1 MTALLSRVCYVCI
14 VPDMLTFPSGNLGI
28 VPATRLSSR
37 VLGSAAWLSCL
48 LMAASLSAQDTTGT
62 GRLSGIVTES
72 DGAPSPGVQVCVVDS
87 NRCDQTG
94 AGGIFRLLELRSG
107 SYILEFSRD
116 DVSIQSEVITVR
128 AGVETQVGVT
138 MPTVFAFE
146 ETVTVSEPVFL
157 APDEVKNSGVLVL
170 GEEIWK
176 SAGTFQDVSRYV
188 TSLPGVAGGSA
199 DFRNDI
205 IVRGGS
211 PLENLFIVDNIEVPN
226 INNFANFASA
236 GGTSSIV
243 DPILI
248 NDVTFLTG
256 GYPAP
261 YINRASSVLQ
271 IAQRE
276 GKRDGFRSRLTLG
289 FPGVGT
295 VLEGGINKGKGS
307 WLLSA
312 RRSFV
317 DLVTDDTGIGGV
329 PAFYSFTGKVV
340 YDLGPRDRIWAV
352 SISGVDDIRLGIT
365 EDIDPEE
372 SLATLDI
379 NYEGWRNASGFN
391 WQHVF
396 DSQSVGLLGIT
407 HSEARLNQSVRD
419 ISRSGL
425 PLEGTPVDELITA
438 SPFVYREDSS
448 EEETTIKYDITAYQS
463 ALGKL
468 QAGGSFKIF
477 QPNYSVQSPLGY
489 DGPFTTVPD
498 INPIDLRRRF
508 TAYQSSGYLQSTL
521 NLTSR
526 LNATLGGRVDNYEFI
541 NATRFSPRAG
551 VSYRLTDKLSLRS
564 SYGRYYQQP
573 FFLFLSAF
581 PENRDLIPLRSDHY
595 VAGASYVANRTFR
608 FTFEVYRK
616 NYKDY
621 PAATQFPQISF
632 ANIGDT
638 FDIRDILYPL
648 ASAGR
653 GHSQGVEVFLEKK
666 FSDKWFGQ
674 ANLAFQRTRH
684 AGLDGILRPGAFDY
698 PVIFNLVGGR
708 RLSKKWELAMR
719 VAYLAGR
726 PYTPFDLALSTQQNR
741 GVFDL
746 SRVNGERAPD
756 FFRWDIRIDRTFT
769 ISDKPLIAFF
779 GFQNVTNQ
787 QNFNG
792 IQWSRRLN
800 RQSLGD
806 SIGLFPLFGIDWTL

>member
-1 MTALLSRVCYVCI
+1 M
-14 VPDMLTFPSGNLGI
+14 
-28 VPATRLSSR
+28 R
-37 VLGSAAWLSCL
+37 VLGNLRSWQDNLGLLTGTRVISTSLPSPAWLACL
-48 LMAASLSAQDTTGT
+48 MLGASLSAQDTTGT
-62 GRLSGIVTES
+62 GRLSGIVIES
-72 DGAPSPGVQVCVVDS
+72 DGAPSREVQVCVVDS
-87 NRCDQTG
+87 SQCAQTG
-94 AGGIFRLLELRSG
+94 EDGSFRLLELRSG
-107 SYILEFSRD
+107 PYVLEFSRD
-116 DVSIQSEVITVR
+116 DVSIQSQVIAVR
-128 AGVETQVGVT
+128 AGVETQVNVT
-138 MPTVFAFE
+138 MPTVFAFA

-170 GEEIWK
+170 GEELWK

-226 INNFANFASA
+226 INSFANFASA

-276 GKRDGFRSRLTLG
+276 GKRDGFGSRLTLG

-307 WLLSA
+307 WLVSA

-340 YDLGPRDRIWAV
+340 YDLSPRDRIWAI
-352 SISGVDDIRLGIT
+352 SISGIDDIRLGIT
-365 EDIDPEE
+365 ADIDPEE

-396 DSQSVGLLGIT
+396 DSRSVGLLGIT

-425 PLEGTPVDELITA
+425 PLVDTPVDELIAA
-438 SPFVYREDSS
+438 SPFVYQEDSS
-448 EEETTIKYDITAYQS
+448 EGETTIKYDFTAYQS
-463 ALGKL
+463 AVGKI
-468 QAGGSFKIF
+468 QAGGSYKIF
-477 QPNYSVQSPLGY
+477 QPNYNVQSPFGY

-498 INPIDLRRRF
+498 TNPIDLGRKF

-521 NLTSR
+521 NLTAR

-541 NATRFSPRAG
+541 NSTRLSPRAG
-551 VSYRLTDKLSLRS
+551 VSYQLTDKLSLRS
-564 SYGRYYQQP
+564 SYGQYYQQP

-581 PENRDLIPLRSDHY
+581 PENRGLIPLRSDHFI
-595 VAGASYVANRTFR
+595 AGVSYVANRTLR
-608 FTFEVYRK
+608 FTFEAYRK
-616 NYKDY
+616 TYKDY
-621 PAATQFPQISF
+621 PAALQFPQISF

-648 ASAGR
+648 TSAGR
-653 GHSQGVEVFLEKK
+653 GRAQGVEAFVEKK

-674 ANLAFQRTRH
+674 ANLALQRTRH
-684 AGLDGILRPGAFDY
+684 AGLDGIRRPGAFDF
-698 PVIFNLVGGR
+698 PIIFNLVGGR
-708 RLSKKWELAMR
+708 RLSTKWELATR

-726 PYTPFDLALSTQQNR
+726 PYTPFDLELSTQQNR
-741 GVFDL
+741 GIFDL
-746 SRVNGERAPD
+746 SRVNGDRAPG
-756 FFRWDIRIDRTFT
+756 FFRWDIRIDRTF
-769 ISDKPLIAFF
+769 IINDKTLIVFF
-779 GFQNVTNQ
+779 GFQNVTNRR
-787 QNFNG
+787 NFNG
-792 IQWSRRLN
+792 IQWSQRLN
-800 RQSLGD
+800 RPSVED